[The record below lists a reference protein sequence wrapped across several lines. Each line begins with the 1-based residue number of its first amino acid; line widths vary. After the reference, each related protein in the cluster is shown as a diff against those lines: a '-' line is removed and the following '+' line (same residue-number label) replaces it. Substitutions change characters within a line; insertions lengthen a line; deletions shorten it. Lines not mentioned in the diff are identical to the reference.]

1 MTRSVALWKLPR
13 NSVWF
18 KDVAESTFA
27 QRSFSPH
34 PLRQR
39 FDRTFTTKTPSEPFL
54 LRSICRHILVL
65 DNDLTRH
72 LLGFMPK
79 SISSNI
85 GMSCD
90 PLPPLDGV
98 STYDSQFFSGT
109 EDVFANRPRTRRQR
123 ENEERLL
130 ARMIPDQTLRA
141 QLQVCKIHFLNIDNA
156 KLITSHLM
164 RLSMTIT
171 RCYGGV
177 FPEESSN
184 SLKLQCRCLRICLMT
199 YYSCNSWE

>member
-1 MTRSVALWKLPR
+1 MALWKLPR
-13 NSVWF
+13 NSNWF

-27 QRSFSPH
+27 QHSFSPH

-39 FDRTFTTKTPSEPFL
+39 FDKTFKEKAPSEPFL

-72 LLGFMPK
+72 LLSFMPK

-98 STYDSQFFSGT
+98 SAYDSQFFIGT

-141 QLQVCKIHFLNIDNA
+141 QLQVCVTHFLIADHTILTA
-156 KLITSHLM
+156 SYLM
-164 RLSMTIT
+164 RLSMTT
-171 RCYGGV
+171 
-177 FPEESSN
+177 
-184 SLKLQCRCLRICLMT
+184 T
-199 YYSCNSWE
+199 